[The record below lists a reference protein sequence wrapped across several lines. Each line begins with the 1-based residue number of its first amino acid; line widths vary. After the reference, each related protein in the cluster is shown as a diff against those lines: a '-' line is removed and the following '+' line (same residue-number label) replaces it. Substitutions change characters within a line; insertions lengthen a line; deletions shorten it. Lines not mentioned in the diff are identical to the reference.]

1 MIERVKFHHELA
13 RLFVTHLHN
22 NKVTLAE
29 IKFTISLAIIS
40 EATGILDVG
49 EKWNKGQDID
59 REYYEP
65 YIKAR
70 YKEKMKR
77 VFPFKFLEDRFA
89 PLMKII
95 IKYFTCEGRFSQ
107 LYAYH
112 IRLLMYFTRI
122 RMMNIPYFMF
132 RNIEKMAH
140 IVKRKPYPQQLYSIF
155 HYSLIK
161 IVVLHQLNLLNMPWE
176 TFISHEMF
184 KGTQIFSSVHHEE
197 GGPSRHENVKETE
210 TVGVS
215 VFVTYKRG
223 TRKHF
228 VAARRV
234 LSPLCVEGFSP
245 SSSDHRKML
254 SP

>member
-22 NKVTLAE
+22 NEVTLAG
-29 IKFTISLAIIS
+29 ITFTISPAIIS
-40 EATGILDVG
+40 EATGIPDVG

-65 YIKAR
+65 YIEAR

-77 VFPFKFLEDRFA
+77 VFPFKFLEDRFV

-95 IKYFTCEGRFSQ
+95 IKYFTCEGRFYQ

-112 IRLLMYFTRI
+112 IRLLMHFTGV

-132 RNIEKMAH
+132 KNIEKMAH
-140 IVKRKPYPQQLYSIF
+140 IVNRKPYPQQLYNIF

-161 IVVLHQLNLLNMPWE
+161 MIVLHQLNLLNMPWE
-176 TFISHEMF
+176 TSISLEMF
-184 KGTQIFSSVHHEE
+184 KGTQIFSSLHHEE
-197 GGPSRHENVKETE
+197 GGPSGHEMVKETE
-210 TVGVS
+210 ES
-215 VFVTYKRG
+215 SNSSFVR
-223 TRKHF
+223 
-228 VAARRV
+228 
-234 LSPLCVEGFSP
+234 
-245 SSSDHRKML
+245 
-254 SP
+254 